1 MNTQQPAGC
10 CTIGWRP
17 EGREIKERGD
27 TSWSRFGR
35 FCKATSISE
44 RKSEGLS
51 VCVCDQAKSLAV
63 RETAWHQGWIIHP
76 RLHPLKYWCPDNPLH
91 ISASHTVPSFFTFS
105 HLQSFIST
113 GNSFSSQTRTGKK
126 QGNGNEYGSLG
137 AGKLNLRD
145 VTSFHLLFFHSH
157 ASFLSVL
164 VDGGDRS
171 IKANMRERDTV
182 TQRENKRFQKWKG
195 KENIWAGKEKE
206 KDHGSERGRRN
217 WTERRQS
224 AEEELFHTSGL
235 LWIDW

>member
-27 TSWSRFGR
+27 TSWSRFRR

-113 GNSFSSQTRTGKK
+113 GNSFSSQTRTGKNK
-126 QGNGNEYGSLG
+126 EMEMNMDRWEQENWIREMLHLSIYC
-137 AGKLNLRD
+137 
-145 VTSFHLLFFHSH
+145 SFTHMHLFF
-157 ASFLSVL
+157 
-164 VDGGDRS
+164 RS
-171 IKANMRERDTV
+171 SWTAGTDPLKQTWERETP
-182 TQRENKRFQKWKG
+182 
-195 KENIWAGKEKE
+195 
-206 KDHGSERGRRN
+206 
-217 WTERRQS
+217 
-224 AEEELFHTSGL
+224 
-235 LWIDW
+235 

>member
-1 MNTQQPAGC
+1 MPRQSSTHLCLTHCPFFLHFLSPA
-10 CTIGWRP
+10 ILYFHRQ
-17 EGREIKERGD
+17 
-27 TSWSRFGR
+27 
-35 FCKATSISE
+35 
-44 RKSEGLS
+44 L
-51 VCVCDQAKSLAV
+51 
-63 RETAWHQGWIIHP
+63 
-76 RLHPLKYWCPDNPLH
+76 
-91 ISASHTVPSFFTFS
+91 FF
-105 HLQSFIST
+105 IADAN
-113 GNSFSSQTRTGKK
+113 GEK

-224 AEEELFHTSGL
+224 AEEELFHTNTL
-235 LWIDW
+235 LWITNRFNDTKPRCKTALRPLNQVVYEKFQRLSFFRLHCCPFFRLRASKCWLKTGENEAFVS